1 MPAPISR
8 RVSSPITAGTRP
20 RREASSERQDAS
32 GSQRI
37 PICRSWRRSDRRAQP
52 RGEDQGALMLSIS
65 VLLSEE
71 EILAGL
77 VEDLRARR
85 LPEKYFYWSPQSAS
99 AWLALCRSTAYLN
112 YRRSL
117 GLLVERSASLL
128 ESFRRRPADDVSLG
142 AGDGSKE
149 DPILEALAARGA
161 RRPYVA
167 VDLSQWLLEAAP
179 ARAAAAGDRV
189 RG

>member
-1 MPAPISR
+1 
-8 RVSSPITAGTRP
+8 
-20 RREASSERQDAS
+20 
-32 GSQRI
+32 
-37 PICRSWRRSDRRAQP
+37 
-52 RGEDQGALMLSIS
+52 MLSIS
-65 VLLSEE
+65 VLLGEE

-128 ESFRRRPADDVSLG
+128 ESF
-142 AGDGSKE
+142 
-149 DPILEALAARGA
+149 AARGA
-161 RRPYVA
+161 RPPYVA
-167 VDLSQWLLEAAP
+167 VDVSQWLLEAAL
-179 ARAAAAGDRV
+179 ARAAAAGYRV
-189 RG
+189 RGIKADLTRPGH